1 VFSQLAIDRCIETGE
16 SLAKTAPLD
25 DWSIATQY
33 VLSLDPG
40 WGSSNTAIM
49 LSRFVNGKVQIIY
62 SKEYTRPLFQDIIDE
77 IWRLKDK
84 CNSLDCIL
92 LDASATEVYTALCQ
106 EFRQNPSLEY
116 LREKQLY
123 AKKVNRPLEEFLFVT
138 PVPFQ
143 KQGRE
148 ILSHTRRL
156 IEETEDNGTALV
168 GIAKHKQFEDLI
180 TSMRSAY
187 AVEDFVR

>member
-1 VFSQLAIDRCIETGE
+1 
-16 SLAKTAPLD
+16 
-25 DWSIATQY
+25 
-33 VLSLDPG
+33 
-40 WGSSNTAIM
+40 
-49 LSRFVNGKVQIIY
+49 
-62 SKEYTRPLFQDIIDE
+62 
-77 IWRLKDK
+77 
-84 CNSLDCIL
+84 
-92 LDASATEVYTALCQ
+92 
-106 EFRQNPSLEY
+106 
-116 LREKQLY
+116 
-123 AKKVNRPLEEFLFVT
+123 
-138 PVPFQ
+138 VPFQ

>member
-25 DWSIATQY
+25 DWSVATQS

-77 IWRLKDK
+77 IWRLKD
-84 CNSLDCIL
+84 
-92 LDASATEVYTALCQ
+92 
-106 EFRQNPSLEY
+106 
-116 LREKQLY
+116 
-123 AKKVNRPLEEFLFVT
+123 
-138 PVPFQ
+138 
-143 KQGRE
+143 
-148 ILSHTRRL
+148 
-156 IEETEDNGTALV
+156 
-168 GIAKHKQFEDLI
+168 
-180 TSMRSAY
+180 
-187 AVEDFVR
+187 